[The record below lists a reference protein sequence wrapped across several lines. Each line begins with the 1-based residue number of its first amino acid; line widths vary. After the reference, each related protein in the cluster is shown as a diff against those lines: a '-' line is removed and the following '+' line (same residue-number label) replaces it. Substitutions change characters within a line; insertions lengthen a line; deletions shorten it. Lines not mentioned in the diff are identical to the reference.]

1 MPHQRTE
8 RLSAPHRCQWGGES
22 NPLPNTSSELLTPCG
37 ENLPPN
43 NAVIDIDGVCCSHF
57 NFLETCFQA
66 CQKPGYSDQRSK
78 SLFPCKTTSLGLA
91 LMEEEICGFGKRFI
105 QGTYLN

>member
-1 MPHQRTE
+1 M
-8 RLSAPHRCQWGGES
+8 
-22 NPLPNTSSELLTPCG
+22 PNTSSELLTPCG